1 MEAGTFASPII
12 QELMSKIFTLV
23 AFLLIGMT
31 ASAQNSSATIKGK
44 LIDSV
49 NKQSLKD
56 ASVTILDARDSS
68 LEKFGLVTAD
78 GSFSVAG
85 IPFGAMVV
93 QIKFNGYETFTK
105 NITFSVANSN
115 VALGTIYLGPA
126 SNELAGVTV
135 SQSVMRIKGDTT
147 EFNASSFKTKP
158 NAVAEDLI
166 RKMPGM
172 EVGKDGS
179 IKSGGEA
186 VARVLVDGKR
196 FMGDDPK
203 LATRNL
209 PPDVIDKIQVFD
221 DMSDQSKFSGFDDG
235 NRIKTLNIT
244 TKKDKRKGMFG
255 KAVAGIGS
263 DDKYQ
268 ESFNF
273 TKMNGDQ
280 QITALGQANNINK
293 QDFSENNIG
302 GGRNFGGGGG
312 GGGFGGGGG
321 GTGSGIRTVLSAGF
335 NYRDVWSPKIDAYGS
350 YTFNM
355 PRNNAESSSNTRTIL
370 GEDTA
375 TFQNS
380 TSNSVN
386 KSENHRFSFNFEDR
400 IDSNNS
406 LIFRPNLALQ
416 SNNSVGY
423 STSNYSSGRNIENG
437 GVHPLTQSVSNTSSY
452 NSGVNVNGSNLQ
464 LRHRFAKRGRT
475 LSLDFGFSASTN
487 NGDGNTYT
495 VNNYFIPGFAND
507 TLNQHYRDSSRS
519 YSLNP
524 TLSYTEP
531 LGKNQMLEIRYSL
544 NHTNSNTS
552 TSTYNFDNAS
562 QKFNRFDTLFSNA
575 YKYTQTSNTANLNY
589 RMQQTKYNFSVGTG
603 IQFQEFESDNTT
615 KNVLVKRQFV
625 NFTPQANFTYNF
637 TRSKSLRVFY
647 NGRTGTPS
655 AMQLQPVTTTSDKIN
670 YQKGNP
676 DLTPQFTNSLRI
688 LYSSVDP
695 FTQRIVVG
703 TVNGTITS
711 NDIVSYS
718 IQSAGTGGRTTTYL
732 NYGTTY
738 NLNGYFMYGFPLKTP
753 KSNVNL
759 TSNVSYS
766 KSNSFLTLPG
776 KLPAPNATRSYNLS
790 ETVKWTTNLKN
801 NFDMNLSTT
810 FTYNPIRSS
819 LSSETNSN
827 YMTHV
832 LSADFT
838 AYSNN
843 GWTIASDFD
852 YTHYFGR
859 PAGYNTSVF
868 LITPSIAKTFLKNK
882 AGELRLSCF
891 DLLNQNQTVS
901 VNSNANQI
909 VNSIS
914 NNLKRYVM
922 LTFTYNLRAFGAAQR
937 GQGQQQNQ
945 MRNMMFQGGQ
955 GNMGGF
961 QGGGNGG
968 NGGGRRGNE

>member
-1 MEAGTFASPII
+1 
-12 QELMSKIFTLV
+12 MSKIFTLV
-23 AFLLIGMT
+23 AFLLAGMT
-31 ASAQNSSATIKGK
+31 ASAQNSSATIKGR

-56 ASVTILDARDSS
+56 ASVTVLDARDSS
-68 LEKFGLVTAD
+68 LEKFGLVAAD
-78 GSFSVAG
+78 GSFSVAN
-85 IPFGAMVV
+85 IPFGAMIV
-93 QIKFNGYETFTK
+93 QVKFGGYETFTK
-105 NITFSVANSN
+105 NITFSATNSN
-115 VALGTIYLGPA
+115 VNFGTLYLIPSA
-126 SNELAGVTV
+126 NELAGVTV
-135 SQSVMRIKGDTT
+135 SQSVMRVKGDTT

-166 RKMPGM
+166 KKMPGM

-179 IKSGGEA
+179 IKSNGEA

-221 DMSDQSKFSGFDDG
+221 DLSDQSKFSGFDDG
-235 NRIKTLNIT
+235 NRVKTLNIT
-244 TKKDKRKGMFG
+244 TKKDKKKGMFG

-273 TKMNGDQ
+273 TRMNGDQ
-280 QITALGQANNINK
+280 QITLMGQANNVNK
-293 QDFSENNIG
+293 QDFTVNNIG

-312 GGGFGGGGG
+312 GGGANFGGGGSG
-321 GTGSGIRTVLSAGF
+321 GGGGITTILSGGF

-350 YTFNM
+350 YTYNQ
-355 PRNNAESSSNTRTIL
+355 PRVNSESSSNTRTIL
-370 GEDTA
+370 AGSDTTA
-375 TFQNS
+375 TVRNQAS
-380 TSNSVN
+380 ISQT

-400 IDSNNS
+400 IDSMNS
-406 LIFRPNLALQ
+406 LIFRPNFALQ
-416 SNNSVGY
+416 STNTISS
-423 STSNYSSGRNIENG
+423 STSGLDAILKNG
-437 GVHPLTQSVSNTSSY
+437 AVLPVSNSISNGSSY
-452 NSGVNVNGSNLQ
+452 NSGFNINGSNLQ

-475 LSLDFGFSASTN
+475 ISLDFGFSASQN

-495 VNNYFIPGFAND
+495 VNDVFAKGTHD
-507 TLNQHYRDSSRS
+507 TLNQHYIDSSRS

-524 TLSYTEP
+524 TFSYTEP
-531 LGKNQMLEIRYSL
+531 LGRNQMLELRYSF
-544 NHTNSNTS
+544 NYNNSNSVTNTFRYDKNS
-552 TSTYNFDNAS
+552 GKFSKFDS
-562 QKFNRFDTLFSNA
+562 LFSNA
-575 YKYTQTSNTANLNY
+575 YRYVQSSNTANINY
-589 RMQQTKYNFSVGTG
+589 RLQQTKYNLSFGTG
-603 IQFQEFESDNTT
+603 LQFQDIESNNTT
-615 KNVLVKRQFV
+615 KNILVKRSFV
-625 NFTPQANFTYNF
+625 NFTPNANFTYNF
-637 TRSKSLRVFY
+637 TKSRSLRIFY

-655 AMQLQPVTTTSDKIN
+655 TTQLQPVTTTTDSLN
-670 YQKGNP
+670 FQTGNP
-676 DLTPQFTNSLRI
+676 NLKPQFTNSLRL

-695 FTQRIVVG
+695 FTQRIIVG
-703 TVNGTITS
+703 TVNGTITT
-711 NDIVSYS
+711 NDIVTSSFLKVYS
-718 IQSAGTGGRTTTYL
+718 EGGGTNTTYL
-732 NYGTTY
+732 NFGTTY

-753 KSNVNL
+753 KSNMNL
-759 TSNVSYS
+759 STNISYA
-766 KSNSFLTLPG
+766 KNQSFSSPSAGL
-776 KLPAPNATRSYNLS
+776 APVLNATTSYNFV

-801 NFDMNLSTT
+801 NFDMNLSTS
-810 FTYNPIRSS
+810 FSYNPIRNT
-819 LSSETNSN
+819 LSTAQKQN
-827 YMTHV
+827 YMTYS
-832 LSADFT
+832 LAADFT

-852 YTHYFGR
+852 YTRYFGR
-859 PAGYNTSVF
+859 PEGYTTSVF

-901 VNSNANQI
+901 VSTNANQI

-914 NNLKRYVM
+914 NNLKRYLM

-955 GNMGGF
+955 GGQMQGGF
-961 QGGGNGG
+961 NGGGGNA
-968 NGGGRRGNE
+968 GGRRGGNEE